1 MRRTKFRIHPTF
13 RYQLGSK
20 ISHSTSTLRLQYF
33 SLIVGCSI
41 GTIQGGNVV
50 VDDSLSTAYEAQP
63 GGKNGLLSLKVEE
76 KARGKI
82 EVK

>member
-63 GGKNGLLSLKVEE
+63 GRQEWVTVIES
-76 KARGKI
+76 RGKS
-82 EVK
+82 KG